1 METFIKVMKIFL
13 YCIVA
18 IITAGLVCGG
28 SVFAV
33 VGLYGMFDV
42 LSTNYPDIYAFTI
55 VILLGLVAFRF
66 GWFLFDKVII
76 ERYSNK
82 KFEG

>member
-18 IITAGLVCGG
+18 IITAVLLCGG
-28 SVFAV
+28 SVV
-33 VGLYGMFDV
+33 TVIGLYGMFDV

-55 VILLGLVAFRF
+55 VILIGLITFRI
-66 GWFLFDKVII
+66 GWLFFDKLII
-76 ERYSNK
+76 EKFSNK